1 MPIVEIG
8 RVWLKSINIEGIFFC
23 LGIFFKQ
30 FYFFPS
36 GSLGLGDCC
45 FGISALILLWKRIYR
60 KQGIGLEKK
69 DWFLYGFLSCIII
82 INGMYWFLIKHP
94 DSIKHTIYWI
104 YAIMIVWSFRQ
115 LGSRNILVQALMKTL
130 KISILFQ
137 TVVWSF
143 GWGRIYYEYWGATRY
158 MGTFNNPNQM
168 AYIIFLMLLLL
179 YFYELDKK
187 KFWLFGIMAGML
199 IAATKSTGVF
209 LGWCTLAFSDILI
222 AFYRLSKQ
230 KKIYRKFWYLFWC
243 VFLIGIPLGLWFI
256 WPNPGFLI
264 EETDYSLIARLQEK
278 IYKVWTGGLTGL
290 IYDRGWERMI
300 LYPKYLLFGAGEGN
314 ELRFPL
320 TVWQSEIHST
330 FFSILFCY
338 GLIPFLLFCKWLF
351 DNLKTCFINYWA
363 VYIALFLECITVIN
377 YRQPFFWMVVLAGSL
392 LGIREK
398 KYEKREKV

>member
-1 MPIVEIG
+1 MCIRDRYTPTGWQLSVCLCWWCLSETQLG
-8 RVWLKSINIEGIFFC
+8 WRNSKRFYPCCYWSQQRWLPWDYWCSWRSVS
-23 LGIFFKQ
+23 
-30 FYFFPS
+30 YTH
-36 GSLGLGDCC
+36 LGLGDCC

-209 LGWCTLAFSDILI
+209 LGWCT
-222 AFYRLSKQ
+222 R
-230 KKIYRKFWYLFWC
+230 C
-243 VFLIGIPLGLWFI
+243 V
-256 WPNPGFLI
+256 
-264 EETDYSLIARLQEK
+264 
-278 IYKVWTGGLTGL
+278 
-290 IYDRGWERMI
+290 
-300 LYPKYLLFGAGEGN
+300 
-314 ELRFPL
+314 
-320 TVWQSEIHST
+320 
-330 FFSILFCY
+330 
-338 GLIPFLLFCKWLF
+338 
-351 DNLKTCFINYWA
+351 
-363 VYIALFLECITVIN
+363 
-377 YRQPFFWMVVLAGSL
+377 
-392 LGIREK
+392 
-398 KYEKREKV
+398 